1 MNTGNVQQETVSSWT
16 SNLEMA
22 DGLVANDLQLGFD
35 KQQVE
40 NLEKFISDIA
50 GGVA

>member
-1 MNTGNVQQETVSSWT
+1 MDIELEDGRWISSAD
-16 SNLEMA
+16 LE
-22 DGLVANDLQLGFD
+22 LGFD
-35 KQQVE
+35 KKQVE